1 MLSIEAYQFKDGIYI
16 PLENI
21 TNKQKQLI
29 QEKLTFT
36 VKKQSFGFKKNSNK
50 IIRLYYESNNEKT
63 TFLTVPKFFRSPF
76 KLKIIWDSLKI
87 GNETVKN
94 ININFKGELKPNQK
108 KVVNQSFDK
117 LYDDLNMLYCLPCGF
132 GKTVLSVYLL
142 SKLKVKTFIF
152 VHTDNILNQWVD
164 SLLKFTDLIKEEI
177 GIINGKNKKISEN
190 HKVVIGMVQTVMQ
203 NNFDESI
210 IPPDIGL
217 LICDECHHLGA
228 EKFNK
233 VIEKVPSKWY
243 ISLSATPK
251 RQDGAENVYK
261 TCLGYNVYEATA
273 EFKDKINVYVKEYKF
288 SDEFKQK
295 YKSILDGLVQT
306 NYSKILTKI
315 SEDYER
321 NIGIIKLVDELI
333 MRERKII
340 LISQRINQLNFFYDK
355 LIYGSKIN
363 NVKVCRIYNNFNEE
377 FKDHNVLLASYSKA
391 NEGLDVPNLDT
402 LILACPVSNIQQC
415 CGRITRGETGIIRE
429 IYDINDDIMAGS
441 FYKRK
446 KYYSKIT
453 DDIRYDKL
461 II

>member
-1 MLSIEAYQFKDGIYI
+1 MSTIKAYQFKDGIYI
-16 PLENI
+16 PNENI

-29 QEKLTFT
+29 KEKLTFI
-36 VKKQSFGFKKNSNK
+36 VKGPNFGFKKKSNK
-50 IIRLYYESNNEKT
+50 VIRLYCESNNEKT
-63 TFLTVPKFFRSPF
+63 TFLTVPKFFKSPF
-76 KLKIIWDSLKI
+76 RLKIIWDSLKT

-94 ININFKGELKPNQK
+94 ININFKGELKPIQK
-108 KVVNQSFDK
+108 KVVDQSFDK

-152 VHTDNILNQWVD
+152 VHTDNILNQWID
-164 SLLKFTDLIKEEI
+164 SLLKFTDLKAEEI

-190 HKVVIGMVQTVMQ
+190 HKIIISMVQTVMQ
-203 NNFDESI
+203 NNFNEEI
-210 IPPDIGL
+210 IPGDIGL

-251 RQDGAENVYK
+251 RQDGAEDVYK

-273 EFKDKINVYVKEYKF
+273 EFKDKINVYVKDYNF
-288 SDEFKQK
+288 SNDFKQK
-295 YKSILDGLVQT
+295 YKFILEGNTQT
-306 NYSKILTKI
+306 NYSKILSKI
-315 SEDYER
+315 TEDYER
-321 NIGIIKLVDELI
+321 NAGILKLINELI
-333 MRERKII
+333 TRGRKII
-340 LISQRINQLNFFYDK
+340 LISLRINQLNFFYDQ
-355 LIYGSKIN
+355 LTSKN
-363 NVKVCRIYNNFNEE
+363 NVKVCRIYNNYNED
-377 FKDHNVLLASYSKA
+377 FKDHSVLLASYSKA

-415 CGRITRGETGIIRE
+415 CGRITRGETGITRE
-429 IYDINDDIMAGS
+429 IYDINDDIMVGS
-441 FYKRK
+441 FFKRK

-453 DDIRYDKL
+453 DDIIYDNL
-461 II
+461 IN